1 MNYGLE
7 LMFPE
12 RKNIIVSKQEVGLE
26 EKEKMPRNIAHSR
39 VHATV
44 TQKPIFFFSRVQKN
58 LLGISFAIM
67 ENVPSLYIRVA
78 CYRLVPSDKNC
89 HPQQGV
95 HALRKCAH
103 LYPPH

>member
-12 RKNIIVSKQEVGLE
+12 RKNIIVSKQEGGLE

-44 TQKPIFFFSRVQKN
+44 TQKPIFFF
-58 LLGISFAIM
+58 
-67 ENVPSLYIRVA
+67 
-78 CYRLVPSDKNC
+78 
-89 HPQQGV
+89 
-95 HALRKCAH
+95 
-103 LYPPH
+103 

>member
-12 RKNIIVSKQEVGLE
+12 RKNIIVSKQEGGLE

-44 TQKPIFFFSRVQKN
+44 TQKPIFFLVEYRKTCRASVCNNGKCPQSVYK
-58 LLGISFAIM
+58 GGM
-67 ENVPSLYIRVA
+67 SLQIKIVT
-78 CYRLVPSDKNC
+78 LNKESM
-89 HPQQGV
+89 
-95 HALRKCAH
+95 L
-103 LYPPH
+103 